1 MRLILFDIDGTLVDT
16 GGAGSRSLN
25 LAFYKLFSIENA
37 FHGISM
43 AGKTDSQIIREGL
56 LKHNFT
62 VDSSVDNIIEAYL
75 WYLQGE
81 MNNDKKKIKPG
92 IYDVLNTLRTK
103 DDFALG
109 LLTGNLEKGARI
121 KLHPFKLNEYF
132 STGAFGSDDDDR
144 NNLLP
149 IAVKRYEELLQHTIR
164 IEESII
170 VGDTP
175 RDIEC
180 AHIYGATCIA
190 VATGPYSYEELVN
203 AGANFVVHDFS
214 DKTAIS
220 YFM

>member
-25 LAFYKLFSIENA
+25 LAFHKIFSIKNA

-56 LKHNFT
+56 LKHNFA
-62 VDSSVDNIIEAYL
+62 VDGSFDNIIEAYL
-75 WYLQGE
+75 WHLERE

-92 IYDVLNTLRTK
+92 IYEVLNTLLTK
-103 DDFALG
+103 DDFSLG

-149 IAVKRYEELLQHTIR
+149 IAVKRFEELLRKKIR
-164 IEESII
+164 IQESVI

-190 VATGPYSYEELVN
+190 VATGPYSYEELVE
-203 AGANFVVHDFS
+203 AGADVVVRDFS
-214 DKTAIS
+214 DKASIS

>member
-56 LKHNFT
+56 TKH
-62 VDSSVDNIIEAYL
+62 DISIDGSYEDIIEAYL
-75 WYLQGE
+75 WHLQRE

-103 DDFALG
+103 DNFALG

-132 STGAFGSDDDDR
+132 STGAFGSDDIHR

-149 IAVKRYEELLQHTIR
+149 IAVKRYEELLQHTIS

-203 AGANFVVHDFS
+203 AGADFVVHDFS